1 MPLRARRDGWTPER
15 QRRFIA
21 LLAETRCPA
30 RAARAVGLSRESAYR
45 LRGRPGGES
54 FAAAWNAAL
63 RSRRPEPA
71 GPTARQRAFEGVLVP
86 VTYRGR
92 KVGERR
98 KYDGRLAALLMRH
111 FYAARAERKRSEALA
126 RMTKLMVR
134 PSTGTLAIKLWR
146 QARRSYFGLKCF
158 CRRQVHLDFRCGG
171 AFKPRAPVRNL
182 PAASG
187 RRRQSKI
194 DLQQPHPYAAAD

>member
-1 MPLRARRDGWTPER
+1 VPLRIRRDGWTPER

-21 LLAETRCPA
+21 LLAETRCPS

-54 FAAAWNAAL
+54 FDAAWNAAL
-63 RSRRPEPA
+63 RSRRPEPT

-134 PSTGTLAIKLWR
+134 PSFVNFR
-146 QARRSYFGLKCF
+146 PRRS
-158 CRRQVHLDFRCGG
+158 
-171 AFKPRAPVRNL
+171 RAYS
-182 PAASG
+182 AATGSG
-187 RRRQSKI
+187 RPLPRTARIRRGIGPLRSI
-194 DLQQPHPYAAAD
+194 HSAYST